1 MCTQIFFQDHTATA
15 CWSCVVSIYQ
25 LQAET
30 QANSH
35 STLTLPSLPAR
46 STCWLALSYLPQE
59 VLSEFQVLQ
68 PLFIHSIYFGELG
81 CQNCFL

>member
-1 MCTQIFFQDHTATA
+1 MC
-15 CWSCVVSIYQ
+15 
-25 LQAET
+25 
-30 QANSH
+30 
-35 STLTLPSLPAR
+35 

-81 CQNCFL
+81 CQNSFLREKKMHSVKLEPEVFGQDLLNRNNGQALEQ